1 LKYLIEKKISTGSF
15 GTIYEVLGEDDNKIY
30 ALKELKNM
38 DTVFKQRFEREIKV
52 LSQLDHQ
59 NIVKIIQ
66 WNIEGDPPN
75 FNPYLLW
82 NI

>member
-1 LKYLIEKKISTGSF
+1 
-15 GTIYEVLGEDDNKIY
+15 
-30 ALKELKNM
+30 M

-52 LSQLDHQ
+52 LSQLDHR

-66 WNIEGDPPN
+66 WNIEGD
-75 FNPYLLW
+75 LQILILIILW

>member
-1 LKYLIEKKISTGSF
+1 MDRSSNN
-15 GTIYEVLGEDDNKIY
+15 VL
-30 ALKELKNM
+30 
-38 DTVFKQRFEREIKV
+38 REIKV

-75 FNPYLLW
+75 FNP
-82 NI
+82 

>member
-1 LKYLIEKKISTGSF
+1 LKYLIEKKINTGSF

-59 NIVKIIQ
+59 NIVKIIPM
-66 WNIEGDPPN
+66 EH
-75 FNPYLLW
+75 
-82 NI
+82 